1 MRAVA
6 TAIVLVLEAARAA
19 SGAFHASVINEVA
32 TSVGGDPGQQFV
44 EIAMVTAGQTQV
56 AGTVLAAFDA
66 QGVYIADVLVV
77 PQDVSGAATRWLMAT
92 ARLQQ
97 QRGITADFTIPPG
110 RLPVDD
116 GMICWGAP
124 GDVAPVHPAS
134 WDHGDFTRY
143 VDCVAYG
150 RFCGTAPGGAPVPAT
165 PAEHSLVRVAT
176 GAGAFTDQA
185 FRCSSTLTP
194 VSGANPEG
202 VQIAGAPCVA
212 VSPGRCGTLLPGGP
226 PLRTDCYGEWL
237 VFGAAGTA
245 PVVTCPPGAT
255 SCHAGQTRDC
265 VMRAQFCFDDAAASR
280 YRGRCA
286 AASLT
291 RFALRGKERD
301 DVDIDNARSVLDA
314 VTRLGAAT
322 ASRTVDVSSVGG
334 FTCTAPFDLSVPL
347 KRKNGVR
354 AGVRTLRAV
363 TTTRHARD
371 SDRLRLVCAP

>member
-6 TAIVLVLEAARAA
+6 VAIGLVVVAARAA
-19 SGAFHASVINEVA
+19 TAAFHASVIDEVA
-32 TSVGGDPGQQFV
+32 TSIGDDPTQQFV
-44 EIAMVTAGQTQV
+44 EITMVGPSQTQV
-56 AGTVLAAFDA
+56 TGSVLAAFDA
-66 QGVYIADVLVV
+66 AGVYRGDVLVLSH
-77 PQDVSGAATRWLMAT
+77 DVGPGTRWLMAT
-92 ARLQQ
+92 PSLR
-97 QRGITADFTIPPG
+97 QRQGITPDFEFPPG
-110 RLPVDD
+110 RLPLED

-124 GDVAPVHPAS
+124 GDVAPVDPAS

-176 GAGAFTDQA
+176 GAFTDQA

>member
-1 MRAVA
+1 MRLRAVA

-32 TSVGGDPGQQFV
+32 TSVVGDPGQQFV
-44 EIAMVTAGQTQV
+44 EIAMVTGGQTQV

-66 QGVYIADVLVV
+66 QGVYIADVFVV
-77 PQDVSGAATRWLMAT
+77 PQNVSGAATRWLMAT

-97 QRGITADFTIPPG
+97 QRGITADFTIPPE

-176 GAGAFTDQA
+176 GAFTDQA

-245 PVVTCPPGAT
+245 PVVTCPPGET

-301 DVDIDNARSVLDA
+301 DVDIGNARSVLDA